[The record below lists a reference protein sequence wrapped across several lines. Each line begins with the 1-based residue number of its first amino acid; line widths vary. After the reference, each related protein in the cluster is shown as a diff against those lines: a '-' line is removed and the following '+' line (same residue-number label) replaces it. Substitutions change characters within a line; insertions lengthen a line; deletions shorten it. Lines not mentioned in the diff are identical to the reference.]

1 MENDQHSQ
9 LNTESEGPEQEKL
22 SHQEAPKELE
32 QSEVTDF
39 EETEKKEQK
48 ESSFRSSRRSNAV
61 FATLSKL
68 SVKTYITMILAMVA
82 VILILFFVFNKNFRV
97 NEIYVSGNQKVSTE
111 AILAAAQVEKNDH
124 LLSHVTGSWKE
135 RFHFQDGD
143 ARQRIL
149 DLDPYIAD
157 AKVYPKYPGEIYIDI
172 TERRK
177 VAYVAIPDGY
187 AIISDDSV
195 VLDIV
200 SGDVPSGIPEIRGLP
215 ILSAQIGKKLQM
227 SATDGYDICI
237 TVLGAI
243 LGADSTDGITTEEFD
258 FLSLV
263 ISVRY
268 CDNMT
273 TFVDLRLPNAN
284 KILTVKI
291 GSLTTIS
298 DDMNWLQYA
307 VFTGYFDDKEGTLF
321 DMTGKEYIL
330 R

>member
-1 MENDQHSQ
+1 MENEKLPQP
-9 LNTESEGPEQEKL
+9 NTEPERIEP
-22 SHQEAPKELE
+22 EMEEE
-32 QSEVTDF
+32 QDTNEQDVSDAKKAVASTTKKT
-39 EETEKKEQK
+39 EECSTSRKAQAGIPFLKKI
-48 ESSFRSSRRSNAV
+48 
-61 FATLSKL
+61 
-68 SVKTYITMILAMVA
+68 SVKTYIAAILAMVA
-82 VILILFFVFNKNFRV
+82 VILVLIFAFHKNFRV
-97 NEIYVSGNQKVSTE
+97 NEIHISGNQRVSNE
-111 AILAAAQVEKNDH
+111 AILAAAQIEKNDH
-124 LLSHVTGSWKE
+124 LLSHVTGSWNE
-135 RFHFQDGD
+135 RIHLKDGD
-143 ARQRIL
+143 ARQRII
-149 DLDPYIAD
+149 DSDPYIAD
-157 AKVYPKYPGEIYIDI
+157 ASVYPKYPGEIYIDI

-215 ILSAQIGKKLQM
+215 ILSAQIGQKLEM
-227 SATDGYDICI
+227 SSTEGYDICI

-243 LGADSTDGITTEEFD
+243 LNADSTDSITSEEFD
-258 FLSLV
+258 FLSWV

-273 TFVDLRLPNAN
+273 TFIDIQIPNAN
-284 KILTVKI
+284 KILSVKI

-307 VFTGYFDDKEGTLF
+307 VFSGYFDDKEGTVF